1 MRNPKECAVLR
12 SKKTL
17 IFENMLSPYNA
28 NEDDKTSP
36 LQFYHKV
43 FSRFKMTIIDETKH
57 AMSGNINSNAIPGI
71 ASRTA
76 YAINRHLDTIYNTAA
91 GNDDASPAYTVKITS
106 GIYKGRTPADVLL
119 KDGQNGKDG
128 LNRQYVWLK
137 SNLSKYPNN
146 KTQMDAIREAAT
158 LLMKGELEE
167 KTIQPQ
173 QPIVIYDSGF
183 RPLVRKQ
190 REDGLSFVYEVHI
203 TCNPGNNYPIVV
215 EIQNYYT
222 NVKTLPDGRLNV
234 EGGSKTDI
242 QISQMKM
249 STDDWSYI
257 LYMLQLNMRAFEA
270 THMISFC
277 KAAEADAY
285 QYNKGSNK

>member
-1 MRNPKECAVLR
+1 ME
-12 SKKTL
+12 
-17 IFENMLSPYNA
+17 
-28 NEDDKTSP
+28 
-36 LQFYHKV
+36 
-43 FSRFKMTIIDETKH
+43 
-57 AMSGNINSNAIPGI
+57 
-71 ASRTA
+71 
-76 YAINRHLDTIYNTAA
+76 
-91 GNDDASPAYTVKITS
+91 
-106 GIYKGRTPADVLL
+106 
-119 KDGQNGKDG
+119 
-128 LNRQYVWLK
+128 
-137 SNLSKYPNN
+137 
-146 KTQMDAIREAAT
+146 AIREAAT

-215 EIQNYYT
+215 EIQNYYA

-257 LYMLQLNMRAFEA
+257 LYMLQLNMRAFEE

-285 QYNKGSNK
+285 QYSKGSNK